1 MDFYDP
7 LQSSSNCFSA
17 IPKSA
22 GGGIIQTHS
31 HTHSCTHALA
41 LAQLNTYANT
51 HTHTLSLFCFGTDNN
66 RGVGA
71 AIVTHELVVFVFE
84 SDLVSIIHDFVLA
97 AAKSSH
103 A

>member
-1 MDFYDP
+1 MRTP
-7 LQSSSNCFSA
+7 M
-17 IPKSA
+17 
-22 GGGIIQTHS
+22 
-31 HTHSCTHALA
+31 HTHSLSFALEQTTTA
-41 LAQLNTYANT
+41 
-51 HTHTLSLFCFGTDNN
+51 
-66 RGVGA
+66 GVGA